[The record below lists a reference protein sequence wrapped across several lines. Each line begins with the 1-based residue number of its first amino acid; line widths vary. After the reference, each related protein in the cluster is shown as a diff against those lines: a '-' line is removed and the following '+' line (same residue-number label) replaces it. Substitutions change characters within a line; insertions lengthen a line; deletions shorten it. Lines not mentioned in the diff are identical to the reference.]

1 MSRHAAWIA
10 GSSPAMTAWK
20 IVLAAP
26 MRPSFGDHYD
36 AISKI
41 GSPPAIKGRRSAE
54 RRMPTM
60 SAQQQQALP
69 LADAFQRGCAPPS
82 RARPPS
88 GASPRHSP
96 KACTPMAQPQN
107 RVSSRRGAQ
116 GVLPA
121 RRMTPRVKHAPC
133 RPVLLPA
140 DRCPGAA
147 RERIAFH
154 PRAGTASRVHLPKV
168 PSRKAPLVS
177 QDFWSVTV
185 IETFV
190 KLVTFTVTMSCSM
203 FFICF

>member
-1 MSRHAAWIA
+1 
-10 GSSPAMTAWK
+10 
-20 IVLAAP
+20 
-26 MRPSFGDHYD
+26 
-36 AISKI
+36 
-41 GSPPAIKGRRSAE
+41 
-54 RRMPTM
+54 M

-69 LADAFQRGCAPPS
+69 LVDAFQRGCAPLS

-96 KACTPMAQPQN
+96 KASTPMAQPQN

-168 PSRKAPLVS
+168 PSRKAPFGERDGDNVTT
-177 QDFWSVTV
+177 SVTLCQA
-185 IETFV
+185 
-190 KLVTFTVTMSCSM
+190 LVLFLATRCFSSM
-203 FFICF
+203 IHDSRRVRAQVCRRQCGLSFFNLEASLDDTCVRC